1 MPRLLFI
8 ASLLLIAA
16 VAYCSLTGSP
26 EMVRISWIPKGV
38 GDWADAHT
46 TFRNF
51 PSFGLLAAVLYLAI
65 LLHRKP
71 EQLGRRQRLLLG
83 VGVAVFVTLLGIALE
98 VAQLWIPT
106 RTCDVRDMFWSGLGA
121 IVGVAVVYGVRGVW
135 GGSKMESQQIEVNSD
150 QVKS

>member
-8 ASLLLIAA
+8 ASILLITA

-26 EMVRISWIPKGV
+26 EMVRISWIPKWV

-71 EQLGRRQRLLLG
+71 EQLGRGTVLLLG
-83 VGVAVFVTLLGIALE
+83 VGVALFVTLLGVALE
-98 VAQLWIPT
+98 IAQLWIPT
-106 RTCDVRDMFWSGLGA
+106 RTCDLRDMAWSGVGA
-121 IVGVAVVYGVRGVW
+121 FAGVAVVYGLKRGK
-135 GGSKMESQQIEVNSD
+135 G
-150 QVKS
+150 